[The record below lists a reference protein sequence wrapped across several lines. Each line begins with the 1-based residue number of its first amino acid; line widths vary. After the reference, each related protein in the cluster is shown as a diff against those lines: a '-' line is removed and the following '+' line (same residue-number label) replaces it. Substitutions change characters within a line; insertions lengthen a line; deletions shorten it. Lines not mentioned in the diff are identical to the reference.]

1 MIISEAMYRFYQEKK
16 KETFVS
22 TNKMSSMFTKSLGF
36 LYSHVLFSP
45 IVTDY

>member
-1 MIISEAMYRFYQEKK
+1 MIISEAMYRFYQEEKK
-16 KETFVS
+16 NRPVS

-36 LYSHVLFSP
+36 LYSHVLFSH